1 MFFVKG
7 AYEQVIRFCTSYNS
21 KGVTLPLTHQ
31 QRELYQQQ
39 KSYMGTAGLRGTALT
54 LVLFECLGSVRV
66 IWGHLFFFK
75 KKLIHLF
82 FKDVLKIEQK

>member
-7 AYEQVIRFCTSYNS
+7 AYEQIIRFCTSYNS

-39 KSYMGTAGLRGTALT
+39 KSYMGTAGLRGTVLVT
-54 LVLFECLGSVRV
+54 LVPFESLTSVRLWV
-66 IWGHLFFFK
+66 FFLK
-75 KKLIHLF
+75 K
-82 FKDVLKIEQK
+82 

>member
-7 AYEQVIRFCTSYNS
+7 AYEQIIRFCTSYNS

-39 KSYMGTAGLRGTALT
+39 KSYMGTAGLRGTALVT
-54 LVLFECLGSVRV
+54 LVPLECLRSVR
-66 IWGHLFFFK
+66 LFFF
-75 KKLIHLF
+75 F
-82 FKDVLKIEQK
+82 FVFKEMNTFIL